1 MTIICERCCFPAS
14 DLSKLIKHLKD
25 AVQCRPIKSK
35 ISHEDLIKKLKPP
48 PTQENLTCKYCKLVC
63 KSSGG
68 LKTHSNKCKA
78 KINTTHNNDEAST
91 SASVTNTTQVPEPTS
106 VSISESLHEIEPIVD
121 VVTKDVEKRK
131 KPPTYFHKNLTSS
144 KELQPFS
151 KDINWDNIHFSDDTY
166 LECCI
171 NCSQGIVDM
180 FALLHN
186 IPEYENIK
194 AHQGKIIVFDG
205 KGWKEVNED
214 MFPRHLG
221 EIYTILEEK
230 WCDYQMNIR
239 CGLVADEDILNDDEM
254 QRIDEFFY
262 RTIVDDES
270 VFFHCANILDS
281 HLETLKSFS

>member
-1 MTIICERCCFPAS
+1 MTIICERCSYPAS

-25 AVQCRPIKSK
+25 AVQCRPIKSR

-48 PTQENLTCKYCKLVC
+48 PTQENLTCKHCKLVC

-68 LKTHSNKCKA
+68 LKHHINKCKV
-78 KINTTHNNDEAST
+78 KPNTSNDEAST
-91 SASVTNTTQVPEPTS
+91 SASVQSTQELTETRQELPEP
-106 VSISESLHEIEPIVD
+106 EIQLVD
-121 VVTKDVEKRK
+121 ITTKDVEKR

-151 KDINWDNIHFSDDTY
+151 KDINWDNIHFSEDTY

-171 NCSQGIVDM
+171 NCSQGIVDL

-205 KGWKEVNED
+205 KGWKEVNEN

-239 CGLVADEDILNDDEM
+239 CGLVDDKDILNNDEM

-262 RTIVDDES
+262 TTIVDDDS